1 MPSLCSLPLLQSSFS
16 VSNSGSAIEHRGVEP
31 RIGLQDS
38 TCSNLLG
45 IDVAYQARNYKV
57 SLLMG
62 AQNAI
67 DDNKRVNERRIVCYH
82 RAVWIFI
89 AEIIIGILIFC
100 LLSSMA

>member
-1 MPSLCSLPLLQSSFS
+1 
-16 VSNSGSAIEHRGVEP
+16 
-31 RIGLQDS
+31 
-38 TCSNLLG
+38 
-45 IDVAYQARNYKV
+45 
-57 SLLMG
+57 MG